1 MLTVLNYNLS
11 VFFKI
16 SFSLIVLFSSCRKIS
31 SESDIEPCNRK
42 IVFETLKIAP
52 ESSRWI
58 PYEHNDTLRF
68 QNEVADIKKFIC
80 LSKNVALPI
89 TNKKAISFCSTDSS
103 KIVNIDYSFQTLETI
118 LEDIDTKTRFLLY
131 ITNIVEI
138 RSSDILY
145 ADLLSVK
152 IQRIRNSETESLL
165 NIIIF
170 QRTYPEQLES
180 YLFYPNFMV
189 IQNSFQNVYIN
200 STQSPQVYF
209 NQSKGIVG
217 FRLEDD
223 VLYERTN

>member
-1 MLTVLNYNLS
+1 M
-11 VFFKI
+11 
-16 SFSLIVLFSSCRKIS
+16 SF
-31 SESDIEPCNRK
+31 
-42 IVFETLKIAP
+42 
-52 ESSRWI
+52 
-58 PYEHNDTLRF
+58 
-68 QNEVADIKKFIC
+68 Q
-80 LSKNVALPI
+80 
-89 TNKKAISFCSTDSS
+89 AISFCSTDSS